1 MKTFPY
7 IIFFVLFIFM
17 SSGLVAQDDSL
28 NNQINTYFNPAR
40 FPNGI
45 KSIKIYTKY
54 ECGKCRTVMEE
65 VKKYNIPHT
74 ELDLHDNSIN
84 SEIDTRVYRLT
95 PNKKAGYTLSYPII
109 EIDSV
114 IFYCLPDHY
123 TFVRDLYNFLNKDSI
138 K

>member
-1 MKTFPY
+1 MKALHY
-7 IIFFVLFIFM
+7 IILFVFLNLI
-17 SSGLVAQDDSL
+17 SICLKAQDDSL
-28 NNQINTYFNPAR
+28 NNQINTYFNPSR

-54 ECGKCRTVMEE
+54 ECGKCRSVMEE

-74 ELDLHDNSIN
+74 ELDLHDNDIN
-84 SEIDTRVYRLT
+84 SSIDSRVYRLT

-123 TFVRDLYNFLNKDSI
+123 TFVKDLYHFLNKDSI

>member
-1 MKTFPY
+1 MRTLRY
-7 IIFFVLFIFM
+7 IQLFVFIFLI
-17 SSGLVAQDDSL
+17 SLNLSAQDDSL

-45 KSIKIYTKY
+45 KNIKIYTKY
-54 ECGKCRTVMEE
+54 ECGKCRSIMEE
-65 VKKYNIPHT
+65 IKKYNIPHT
-74 ELDLHDNSIN
+74 EFDLHDEAIN
-84 SEIDTRVYRLT
+84 SAIDSRVYRLT
-95 PNKKAGYTLSYPII
+95 PNKNVGYTLSYPII

-123 TFVRDLYNFLNKDSI
+123 TFVRDLYNFLNKDTL